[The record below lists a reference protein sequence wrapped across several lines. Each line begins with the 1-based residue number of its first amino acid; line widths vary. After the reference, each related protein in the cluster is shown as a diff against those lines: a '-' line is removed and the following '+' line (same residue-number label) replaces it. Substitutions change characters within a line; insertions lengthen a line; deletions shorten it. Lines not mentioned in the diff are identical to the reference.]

1 MFGMVTESLFA
12 VRPRNIRFDI
22 GVAVVGLVSIRVII
36 WLSLWKT
43 PLPDNLQPLSTAT
56 LPLLVRKKN
65 IITALSL
72 KNYQRFAHRHMKVY
86 SEKRNALLGH
96 PTPRVITLIL
106 IACASYAWP
115 RVEKDE
121 HAPLKYSRDLIMSIP
136 VIQTGIAMAHQIV
149 LRSQGGRRNRGVGD
163 RGQKLSHLH
172 NNQPWLRR
180 YS

>member
-1 MFGMVTESLFA
+1 MDNQVLRKGFSQRTFSLAIAILDNYGIRLSSNHQNIYMFRMVTESLFA

-65 IITALSL
+65 IITALSQ
-72 KNYQRFAHRHMKVY
+72 KNYQRFAHHHMKVY

-96 PTPRVITLIL
+96 PTPRPNPNI
-106 IACASYAWP
+106 
-115 RVEKDE
+115 
-121 HAPLKYSRDLIMSIP
+121 YSLCFLCVTESRE
-136 VIQTGIAMAHQIV
+136 
-149 LRSQGGRRNRGVGD
+149 R
-163 RGQKLSHLH
+163 
-172 NNQPWLRR
+172 
-180 YS
+180 

>member
-1 MFGMVTESLFA
+1 MVTESLFA

-43 PLPDNLQPLSTAT
+43 PLQDNLQPLLTAT

-72 KNYQRFAHRHMKVY
+72 KNYQRFAHRRMKVY

-106 IACASYAWP
+106 IACASYA
-115 RVEKDE
+115 
-121 HAPLKYSRDLIMSIP
+121 
-136 VIQTGIAMAHQIV
+136 
-149 LRSQGGRRNRGVGD
+149 
-163 RGQKLSHLH
+163 
-172 NNQPWLRR
+172 
-180 YS
+180 